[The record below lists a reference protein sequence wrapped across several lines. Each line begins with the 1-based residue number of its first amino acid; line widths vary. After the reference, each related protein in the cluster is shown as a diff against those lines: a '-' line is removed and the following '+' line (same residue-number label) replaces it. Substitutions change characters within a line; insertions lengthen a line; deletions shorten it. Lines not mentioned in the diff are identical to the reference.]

1 MTPIRMHVQEPYR
14 SCRSRIEELAR
25 CPDAKGTTLH
35 ASRNLIRTA
44 TFVGAGGDAI
54 EVAVK
59 AFRVPSRVQGFIY
72 ARLRPSKAYRS
83 MKHAERLVKL
93 GIGTPEPVASI
104 EYEDAGCLRESYY
117 ICRYW
122 PSDVDLRG
130 LLYRGDSFGA
140 DAESLLQELAGFTLL
155 QHDKGVLHLDYNP
168 GNILVR
174 SRKEG
179 FDFALVDL
187 NRLRF
192 KALAIDDRISALVRL
207 TTSVDHLRTIGRNY
221 AIMHGTDSNRFC
233 RRLESSHLRFLRRT
247 RAIKRLKSRLR
258 RER

>member
-1 MTPIRMHVQEPYR
+1 MRIREPYR
-14 SCRSRIEELAR
+14 SCGSRIEALAR
-25 CPDAKGTTLH
+25 CPDAKGATLH

-44 TFVGAGGDAI
+44 TFVGAGGEAI

-59 AFRVPSRVQGFIY
+59 AFRVPSRAQGFIY
-72 ARLRPSKAYRS
+72 ARLRPSKAFRS
-83 MKHAERLVKL
+83 MEHAERLVKL

-104 EYEDAGCLRESYY
+104 EYEDAGFLRDSYY

-130 LLYRGDSFGA
+130 LLYGGESFGA
-140 DAESLLQELAGFTLL
+140 DMEPLLEQLAGFTLL
-155 QHDKGVLHLDYNP
+155 QHDNEVFHLDYNP

-174 SRKEG
+174 SREEG

-192 KALAIDDRISALVRL
+192 KALAIDERISALVRL
-207 TTSVDHLRTIGRNY
+207 TTSVDHLRTIGRSY
-221 AIMHGTDSNRFC
+221 AVMHGTDSNRFC
-233 RRLESSHLRFLRRT
+233 RRLERSHLRFLRRRRT
-247 RAIKRLKSRLR
+247 MKWFKSRLR
-258 RER
+258 RVR

>member
-1 MTPIRMHVQEPYR
+1 MRMHIREPYR
-14 SCRSRIEELAR
+14 SCGSRIEALAR
-25 CPDAKGTTLH
+25 VPDAKGATLH

-44 TFVGAGGDAI
+44 TFVGAGGDAV

-59 AFRVPSRVQGFIY
+59 AFRVPSRAQGFIY
-72 ARLRPSKAYRS
+72 ARLRPSKAFRS
-83 MKHAERLVKL
+83 MEHAERLVKL

-104 EYEDAGCLRESYY
+104 EYEDGGCLRDSYY

-122 PSDVDLRG
+122 PSDVDLTS

-140 DAESLLQELAGFTLL
+140 DMESLLEQLAGFTLL
-155 QHDKGVLHLDYNP
+155 QHDHGVLHLDYNP
-168 GNILVR
+168 GTILVR
-174 SRKEG
+174 SSKEG

-192 KALAIDDRISALVRL
+192 EAPDIDDRISALARL
-207 TTSVDHLRTIGRNY
+207 TTSVDHLRTIGRSY
-221 AIMHGTDSNRFC
+221 AVMHGTDPNRFC
-233 RRLESSHLRFLRRT
+233 RRLERSHLRFLGRR
-247 RAIKRLKSRLR
+247 RIMKRFKSRLR

>member
-1 MTPIRMHVQEPYR
+1 MTSVRMHIREPYR
-14 SCRSRIEELAR
+14 SHGSRIEELAR
-25 CPDAKGTTLH
+25 SPDAEGTTLH
-35 ASRNLIRTA
+35 ASRNFIRTA
-44 TFVGAGGDAI
+44 TIVRAGGDPI
-54 EVAVK
+54 KVAVK
-59 AFRVPSRVQGFIY
+59 AFRVPSPAQGFIY
-72 ARLRPSKAYRS
+72 ARLRPSKAFRS
-83 MKHAERLVKL
+83 MENAERLMKL

-130 LLYRGDSFGA
+130 LLYRGDPFGA
-140 DAESLLQELAGFTLL
+140 DMDSLLEQLAGFTLL
-155 QHDKGVLHLDYNP
+155 QHDNGVLHLDYNP

-174 SRKEG
+174 SGEDG

-192 KALAIDDRISALVRL
+192 KTLAIDDRISALVRL

-221 AIMHGTDSNRFC
+221 AVMHGTDSNRFC
-233 RRLESSHLRFLRRT
+233 RRLESAHLRFLRKRRT
-247 RAIKRLKSRLR
+247 MKRLKSRLR

>member
-1 MTPIRMHVQEPYR
+1 MTSIRMRIREPFRAYR
-14 SCRSRIEELAR
+14 GGIEELAR
-25 CPDAKGTTLH
+25 GPDAKGATLH
-35 ASRNLIRTA
+35 ASRNLIRIA

-59 AFRVPSRVQGFIY
+59 AFRVPSRAQGFIY
-72 ARLRPSKAYRS
+72 ARLRPSKAFRS
-83 MKHAERLVKL
+83 MEHAERLVKL

-104 EYEDAGCLRESYY
+104 EYEDAGFLRESYY

-122 PSDVDLRG
+122 PSDVDLTG

-140 DAESLLQELAGFTLL
+140 DIEPLLEQLAGFTLL
-155 QHDKGVLHLDYNP
+155 QHDNGVLHLDYNP
-168 GNILVR
+168 GNILAR

-221 AIMHGTDSNRFC
+221 AVMYGTDSNRFC
-233 RRLESSHLRFLRRT
+233 RRLERSHFRFLKRKRT
-247 RAIKRLKSRLR
+247 VKRFKSRLR

>member
-1 MTPIRMHVQEPYR
+1 MHIREPYR
-14 SCRSRIEELAR
+14 SCGSRIEELAR

-35 ASRNLIRTA
+35 AGRNLIRTA

-59 AFRVPSRVQGFIY
+59 AFRVPSRTQGFIY
-72 ARLRPSKAYRS
+72 ARLRPSKAFRS
-83 MKHAERLVKL
+83 MEHAKRLVKL

-122 PSDVDLRG
+122 PSDVDLIR
-130 LLYRGDSFGA
+130 LLYRGDSSGA
-140 DAESLLQELAGFTLL
+140 DTDSLLEHLARFTLL
-155 QHDKGVLHLDYNP
+155 QHDNGVLHLDYNP

-174 SRKEG
+174 SGEDG

-192 KALAIDDRISALVRL
+192 KALSVDDRISALVRL
-207 TTSVDHLRTIGRNY
+207 TTSVDHLRTIGRSY
-221 AIMHGTDSNRFC
+221 AVMHGTDSNRFC
-233 RRLESSHLRFLRRT
+233 RRLESAHLRFLRRRRT
-247 RAIKRLKSRLR
+247 IKRFKSRLR

>member
-1 MTPIRMHVQEPYR
+1 ME
-14 SCRSRIEELAR
+14 
-25 CPDAKGTTLH
+25 
-35 ASRNLIRTA
+35 
-44 TFVGAGGDAI
+44 
-54 EVAVK
+54 
-59 AFRVPSRVQGFIY
+59 
-72 ARLRPSKAYRS
+72 
-83 MKHAERLVKL
+83 HAERLLNL

-104 EYEDAGCLRESYY
+104 EYVDAGCLRESYY

-130 LLYRGDSFGA
+130 LLYRDDSFGA
-140 DAESLLQELAGFTLL
+140 NVESLLERLAGFTLL
-155 QHDKGVLHLDYNP
+155 QHDNGVLHLDYNP

-174 SRKEG
+174 SSKEG

-207 TTSVDHLRTIGRNY
+207 TTSVDHLRTIGRHY
-221 AIMHGTDSNRFC
+221 AVMHGTDPNRFC

-247 RAIKRLKSRLR
+247 RAMKRLKSRLR

>member
-1 MTPIRMHVQEPYR
+1 MHIREPYR
-14 SCRSRIEELAR
+14 SCGGRIEELAR
-25 CPDAKGTTLH
+25 RPDPEGATLH
-35 ASRNLIRTA
+35 AGRNLIRTA
-44 TFVGAGGDAI
+44 TFAGPGGDAI

-59 AFRVPSRVQGFIY
+59 AFRVPSRARGFIY
-72 ARLRPSKAYRS
+72 ARLRPSKASRS
-83 MKHAERLVKL
+83 MEHAERLVKL

-122 PSDVDLRG
+122 PSDVDLKG

-140 DAESLLQELAGFTLL
+140 DKGPLLQQLAGFTLL
-155 QHDKGVLHLDYNP
+155 QHDNGVLQPDYNP

-187 NRLRF
+187 NRVRF
-192 KALAIDDRISALVRL
+192 KAPAIDDRISALVRL
-207 TTSVDHLRTIGRNY
+207 TTSVDHLRTIGRSY
-221 AIMHGTDSNRFC
+221 AVLHGTDPDRFC
-233 RRLESSHLRFLRRT
+233 RRLESAHLRFLRRT
-247 RAIKRLKSRLR
+247 RAMRRLKSRLR